1 MPFPSEKA
9 ATAGKPTF
17 STGKS
22 AGQQTVVPKSKD
34 PDLAFV
40 PALVKHMT
48 LAIYANKFGGSA
60 MNEADEMKHGKAPTG
75 GKNFATA
82 FAIARGL
89 LADHRHLTPG
99 SRHGAIGKIN
109 LTSSGRI
116 LDSKHRREQG
126 GGKKSAR
133 FDSLYMRFL
142 APPVG
147 KPSEKATEGATN
159 AQGNIGGKE
168 TMKTAFKKGMETGY
182 KKAKGGL

>member
-17 STGKS
+17 SASKS
-22 AGQQTVVPKSKD
+22 AGQQTVVTKSKD

-48 LAIYANKFGGSA
+48 LAIYQHKFGGSA
-60 MNEADEMKHGKAPTG
+60 INEADEIKHGKAPTG

-89 LADHRHLTPG
+89 LADNRHLTPG

-109 LTSSGRI
+109 LTSSGRL
-116 LDSKHRREQG
+116 LDSKHRREPG
-126 GGKKSAR
+126 GGKKTAT
-133 FDSLYMRFL
+133 FDNLYMRFL
-142 APPVG
+142 APPIG
-147 KPSEKATEGATN
+147 KPSEKNTE
-159 AQGNIGGKE
+159 QGQKPKADVSGKE
-168 TMKTAFKKGMETGY
+168 TIKSAFKKGVAVGY
-182 KKAKGGL
+182 KKARGGL